1 MKVLSFYYNENFK
14 YILIVALILILTNI
28 YDDYFI
34 NDKYYNNNEFD
45 YLSAIF
51 NYIGQF
57 LTIFIYYKYK
67 EKNKV
72 NSTEINTLNDLI
84 HSNNN
89 NSLINLKFSFWI
101 FNLIIFYLAL
111 TDFCH
116 MLYNY
121 GVFYIKSKE
130 KIDKNKYFQY
140 YSLEPLCL
148 FILYYIIFYKKNN
161 IKKHHKISFILV
173 IIILIITFF
182 LNFIYNNFLENF
194 YYLINTFITNALK
207 NLKLIFLKYFIEYY
221 YFDGNFLNG
230 YSAIYSIILFSLQ
243 HFLKNYDKIGKINKN
258 IFKILF
264 SFNIFYLPI
273 YIAFDFF
280 INIYIIIIISDNP
293 VYFGFIRLLKTIIE
307 DIYKIIFMRIFKII
321 SKEDKDLN
329 VMIIEIIISIFLI
342 IAMFIYCEFLQINLA
357 EMDKDTK
364 INIQKR
370 AENEIK
376 EINLYSN
383 E

>member
-1 MKVLSFYYNENFK
+1 MKILSFYYNENYK
-14 YILIVALILILTNI
+14 YILIVAIILILTGI

-34 NDKYYNNNEFD
+34 NDKYFNNEEFNF
-45 YLSAIF
+45 LSTIF

-72 NSTEINTLNDLI
+72 NSTEINKLNDLI
-84 HSNNN
+84 HSGGGSNNLN
-89 NSLINLKFSFWI
+89 FSFWI
-101 FNLIIFYLAL
+101 FNLLIFYLAL
-111 TDFCH
+111 IDFGH
-116 MLYNY
+116 MLYEY
-121 GVFYIKSKE
+121 GVIYIKSKE
-130 KIDKNKYFQY
+130 KIKYLKYFQY

-148 FILYYIIFYKKNN
+148 FIFYFIIFYKKDN
-161 IKKHHKISFILV
+161 IKNHHKISFILV

-182 LNFIYNNFLENF
+182 LNLLFNNFLENF

-230 YSAIYSIILFSLQ
+230 YSAIYVIILYSLQ
-243 HFLKNYDKIGKINKN
+243 HFLKNYDKIGKVSKN

-307 DIYKIIFMRIFKII
+307 DIYKIIFMKIFKII
-321 SKEDKDLN
+321 SKEDKNLD
-329 VMIIEIIISIFLI
+329 VIIIEIIISIFLI

-357 EMDKDTK
+357 NMDKDTK
-364 INIQKR
+364 KNIQKR
-370 AENEIK
+370 AENEIQ

>member
-1 MKVLSFYYNENFK
+1 
-14 YILIVALILILTNI
+14 
-28 YDDYFI
+28 
-34 NDKYYNNNEFD
+34 
-45 YLSAIF
+45 
-51 NYIGQF
+51 
-57 LTIFIYYKYK
+57 
-67 EKNKV
+67 
-72 NSTEINTLNDLI
+72 
-84 HSNNN
+84 
-89 NSLINLKFSFWI
+89 
-101 FNLIIFYLAL
+101 
-111 TDFCH
+111 

-182 LNFIYNNFLENF
+182 LNLFYNNLLENF
-194 YYLINTFITNALK
+194 NYLINTFITNSLK

-264 SFNIFYLPI
+264 SLNIFYLPM
-273 YIAFDFF
+273 YIVFNFF

-293 VYFGFIRLLKTIIE
+293 VYFGFIRLLKLFII
-307 DIYKIIFMRIFKII
+307 YF
-321 SKEDKDLN
+321 LN
-329 VMIIEIIISIFLI
+329 VLLLKVMI
-342 IAMFIYCEFLQINLA
+342 N
-357 EMDKDTK
+357 
-364 INIQKR
+364 
-370 AENEIK
+370 
-376 EINLYSN
+376 
-383 E
+383 